1 MASIGIDARKYF
13 DFGIGTYIQN
23 LIVGLSAIRT
33 NHSFAVYV
41 SHDDA
46 PGITLPDSWKKIGVG
61 YGKYSIGEIV
71 ALGRQAKREGIDLF
85 HSPHYTLPVGLK
97 RCSVVTIHDLIHLRF
112 PRYFNAI
119 QRSYAYTMIRHAVR
133 HAGAIITD
141 SEFTKQDIL
150 RLFRTRQDSIH
161 VVHLGVKEDF
171 KPVQDKEILRAFRNQ
186 YRLQKPYILYVGS
199 TKPHKNIAT
208 LLRAFKNISS
218 RHNDLDLVF
227 VGESFFENKMLLTE
241 SNHLRIGDRIIDL
254 GRLSTHDLR
263 CAYSSAEMLVLPSE
277 YEGFGLPAVEAMAC
291 GTPVIVSNGG
301 SLPEIAGQAALVF
314 DLKQPD
320 LLVECIDML
329 ISNTPLRK
337 ELMAKGKNNL
347 LRFSWQVAAQKTLK
361 IYESLL

>member
-23 LIVGLSAIRT
+23 LILGLSAIST
-33 NHSFAVYV
+33 IHSYAVYV

-46 PGITLPDSWKKIGVG
+46 PEIFLPDGWKKIGVR

-71 ALGRQAKREGIDLF
+71 AFGRQVRRQGVDLF
-85 HSPHYTLPVGLK
+85 HSPHYTLPIGLK
-97 RCSVVTIHDLIHLRF
+97 RRSVVTIHDLTHLRF
-112 PRYFNAI
+112 PQYFNPI
-119 QRSYAYTMIRHAVR
+119 QRSYAHIAIRHAVR

-150 RLFRTRQDSIH
+150 RLFRIHKDNVH
-161 VVHLGVKEDF
+161 VVHLGVREDF
-171 KPVQDKEILRAFRNQ
+171 KPVRDQEMLQAFRNR

-199 TKPHKNIAT
+199 TKPHKNIPT
-208 LLRAFKNISS
+208 LLHAFKNVSS
-218 RHNDLDLVF
+218 RYNDLYLVF
-227 VGESFFENKMLLTE
+227 AGESFFENKKLMAE
-241 SNHLRIGDRIIDL
+241 SNSLRVSDRIIDL
-254 GRLSTHDLR
+254 GRLTTDDLR

-291 GTPVIVSNGG
+291 ETPVIVSNGG

-314 DLKQPD
+314 ALGQPN
-320 LLVECIDML
+320 LLFECIDNLM
-329 ISNTPLRK
+329 SNTLLRK
-337 ELMAKGKNNL
+337 DLIAKGKKNL
-347 LRFSWQVAAQKTLK
+347 LRFSWRVAAQKTLK